1 MKNAPALTKTNGGKV
16 AQSAKKI
23 DPQAAQQAQQRMA
36 DPIAS
41 VDSLRQ
47 DVMRIGQRTDGLAQ
61 QDAQFLANQESFYL
75 QQLNQHMGTAEV
87 VPVDGF
93 RQWIDSVCS
102 GSVCAAAPVGVGA
115 IEPDDRAD
123 ND

>member
-1 MKNAPALTKTNGGKV
+1 MKNTPALAKTNGGKV
-16 AQSAKKI
+16 AQPAKGI
-23 DPQAAQQAQQRMA
+23 DPQATEQAQQRLA

-61 QDAQFLANQESFYL
+61 QDAQFLVNQESFYL

-87 VPVDGF
+87 VPIDGF
-93 RQWIDSVCS
+93 RQWIDRVCSVSVCS
-102 GSVCAAAPVGVGA
+102 AAPVGVGT
-115 IEPDDRAD
+115 IESEDRAD
-123 ND
+123 HD